1 MNFKPTRHRTIH
13 RRSQQSG
20 VGLIEVM
27 VAILL
32 LAMGLLGAVALQFAT
47 AKEQR
52 SSQFVARAA
61 MLSNEI
67 AERMRSNR
75 AAIEDITTPQYLT
88 ATKYADVKQV
98 VSTSPSVGVACTQA
112 NPCLT
117 AAATAANDINVWL
130 QSVNA
135 MMPQSAA
142 MLLMPTEGINA
153 LSRTI
158 VIAWVEPVVDKDK
171 DGAPIVINQTSG
183 NNGCPSSIDA
193 AAGVRC
199 YQLKFVL

>member
-1 MNFKPTRHRTIH
+1 
-13 RRSQQSG
+13 
-20 VGLIEVM
+20 M

-75 AAIEDITTPQYLT
+75 AAIENIATAQYLT
-88 ATKYADVKQV
+88 ATKYADVKQA
-98 VSTSPSVGVACTQA
+98 VSDSLTVAAACTQA

-135 MMPQSAA
+135 LMPQSAA
-142 MLLMPTEGINA
+142 MLLMPAEGINA